1 MRQKTSIDIG
11 MGQSGFG
18 SDVNLAVRFTSCSEK
33 QDIEEARGVNIA
45 LVLLEYLWVFQLK

>member
-1 MRQKTSIDIG
+1 